1 MAAAS
6 KGPSE
11 IGASA
16 PLLRRT
22 LLAWWELNGRLN
34 QTQKPWMFTPAGRW
48 PAPRERLS
56 CLGIWVAEVMLQQTQ
71 LQVVLPYWRRWM
83 HAFPTLERLAA
94 ADDHD
99 VLLLWQGLGYY
110 SRARRLRQG
119 ARQLLA
125 ASPGP
130 DSSWPTD
137 LQGWLA
143 LPGIGRSTA
152 GGILSSAFD
161 LPVAI
166 LDGNVKR
173 VLARLIAS
181 PRPPARQLAGFWR
194 LSEQLLDPQ
203 RPRAFNQALMDLG
216 ATVCTPRN
224 PSCSLCPWQGH
235 CDAYA
240 AGDPARYP
248 VKDASRELPFQVIG
262 VGVVLDGDGRVL
274 IDQRLNEGLL
284 GGLWEFPGGKQ
295 EPGEAITAT
304 IARELMEE
312 LAITV
317 EVGEE
322 LISLEHAYSHKRL
335 RFVVHLCRWLAG
347 EPQPLACQQVRWVQP
362 GELEAFPFP
371 AANARII
378 AALLERLALAD
389 AAAGSAQAGGGA
401 AAA

>member
-1 MAAAS
+1 MVFPVS
-6 KGPSE
+6 DLR
-11 IGASA
+11 SA
-16 PLLRRT
+16 LLV
-22 LLAWWELNGRLN
+22 WCEHGGRHDI
-34 QTQKPWMFTPAGRW
+34 PWKQALDGSHVVDGEALDPY
-48 PAPRERLS
+48 P
-56 CLGIWVAEVMLQQTQ
+56 IWVAEVMLQQTQ

-130 DSSWPTD
+130 DIFWPTD

-181 PRPPARQLAGFWR
+181 PQPPARELAGFWR

-224 PSCSLCPWQGH
+224 PSCGLCPWQGH
-235 CDAYA
+235 CAAYA